1 MLGCAAQLLERVR
14 TKIMKKTIRD
24 INWPGKTAV
33 MRCDFNVPLKDGA
46 ITDDT
51 RIKASLPSIQYLI
64 DNGARIVLM
73 SHLGRPKGKANP
85 EFSLAPVAV
94 RLSEYLGKEV
104 KFVPSDVV
112 VDSNVKK
119 AASEL
124 ADGEVMLIENV
135 RFRAEE
141 EKNDPKFAAELSE
154 LGDVFVQD
162 AFGTSHRA
170 HASTTGIAAY
180 IPAVSGFL
188 IEKELKFL
196 GSAVDDPV
204 RPFAAIMGGA
214 KVKDKIPVIT
224 NLLDKV
230 DMLII
235 GGGMAYT
242 FFKAQGYSIGK
253 SLLDEEGLSLAAD
266 ILKLAEEKGVK
277 FMLPV
282 DVVAADEFSND
293 SPHDVYDVDKIPE
306 DKMGMDIG
314 PKTIALYTEALA
326 QAKTIVWNGPMGVF
340 EMENFAVGTK
350 AIAECLASLD
360 ATTVIGGGDSAAAV
374 TQFGLEDK
382 MTHIST
388 GGGASLEFLEGLE
401 LPGIAVIEDIL
412 RNPHIT
418 YRYFSAEVH

>member
-1 MLGCAAQLLERVR
+1 
-14 TKIMKKTIRD
+14 MKKTIRD
-24 INWPGKTAV
+24 INWAGKTAV
-33 MRCDFNVPLKDGA
+33 MRCDFNVPLKDGV

-141 EKNDPKFAAELSE
+141 EKNDPGFAAELSE

-170 HASTTGIAAY
+170 HASTTGIAKY

-266 ILKLAEEKGVK
+266 ILKLADEKGVK

-293 SPHDVYDVDKIPE
+293 SPYDVYDVDKIPE

-314 PKTIALYTEALA
+314 PKTIALYSEALA

-388 GGGASLEFLEGLE
+388 GGGASLEFLEGRE
-401 LPGIAVIEDIL
+401 LPGIAIIEDK
-412 RNPHIT
+412 
-418 YRYFSAEVH
+418 

>member
-1 MLGCAAQLLERVR
+1 
-14 TKIMKKTIRD
+14 MKKTIKD
-24 INWPGKTAV
+24 VNWEGKTAV

-51 RIKASLPSIQYLI
+51 RIRAALPSINFLI
-64 DNGARIVLM
+64 DHGARIVIM
-73 SHLGRPKGKANP
+73 SHLGRPKGKPNP
-85 EFSLAPVAV
+85 EMSLAPVAA

-104 KFVPSDVV
+104 KFVPSPVV
-112 VDSNVKK
+112 VDENVKK
-119 AASEL
+119 AAAEL
-124 ADGEVMLIENV
+124 KSGDVMLIENV
-135 RFRAEE
+135 RYRAEE
-141 EKNDPKFAAELSE
+141 EKNDHDFAGELSE
-154 LGDVFVQD
+154 LGDIFVQE
-162 AFGTSHRA
+162 AFGRSHRA
-170 HASTTGIAAY
+170 HASTTGIADF

-230 DMLII
+230 DILII

-253 SLLDEEGLSLAAD
+253 SLLDEEGLELAGD
-266 ILKLAEEKGVK
+266 ILKLAKEKGVE
-277 FMLPV
+277 FLLPV
-282 DVVAADEFSND
+282 DVVCADEFAND
-293 SPHDVYDVDKIPE
+293 SPHDVYDIDSIP
-306 DKMGMDIG
+306 DDRMGLDIG
-314 PKTIALYTEALA
+314 PKTIALYKEALSR
-326 QAKTIVWNGPMGVF
+326 AKTIVWNGPMGVF

-350 AIAECLASLD
+350 AIAECLAESD

-374 TQFGLEDK
+374 AQFGLEDK

-388 GGGASLEFLEGLE
+388 GGGASLEFLEGRE
-401 LPGIAVIEDIL
+401 LPGIAIIEDK
-412 RNPHIT
+412 
-418 YRYFSAEVH
+418 